1 MFDIV
6 IIGGGPGGYV
16 AAIRGA
22 QLGGKIALI
31 EKDTVGGTCLNRGC
45 IPTKAMLASA
55 DVYNK
60 VKEAAEFGVSVDNY
74 SVSLEKII
82 ERKDAVVKQ
91 LTGGV
96 ASLLDYHKVTVLK
109 GNGVIKNNNSV
120 EVTKADGSVELVEA
134 KNIIIATGS
143 EAATIAALGYD
154 GVNVMTS
161 TELLNLKVLPKSL
174 LIIGAG
180 VIGCEFASVFS
191 SLGTQVT
198 LVEALDR
205 VLPMVD
211 EEISKRF
218 TMLLKKKKIGVN
230 TGVMVEKVAKGP
242 EGMVVSLNNGKELVA
257 EKVLIGI
264 GRTYNSK
271 DIGLENVGVETGKR
285 GEILTDTKMK
295 TNVDNIYAIGDVNG
309 KVLLAHAASAQGNTV
324 VENIL
329 KGKNEDA
336 DVSFVPSAVY
346 TFPEIAFIG
355 LNEQEAREKYDVKVG
370 KFPFTACG
378 KALCIGEKDG
388 FIKVIA
394 EAGTDKIL
402 GVQIMGPHA
411 TDLICEAVLAIRK
424 GLSVEDVA
432 KTIHAHPTISESM
445 MEAFEA
451 VHGLAIHTVSL

>member
-55 DVYNK
+55 DVFNK
-60 VKEAAEFGVSVDNY
+60 VKEAAEFGVNVENY

-82 ERKDAVVKQ
+82 DRKDAVVKQ

-96 ASLLDYHKVTVLK
+96 ASLLAHHKVTVLN
-109 GNGVIKNNNSV
+109 GNGVIKDKNSV
-120 EVTKADGSVELVEA
+120 EVTKADGSVEIVEA
-134 KNIIIATGS
+134 KNIVIATGS

-161 TELLNLKVLPKSL
+161 TELLNLKEQPSSL

-230 TGVMVEKVAKGP
+230 TGVMVEKVAKEP
-242 EGMVVSLNNGKELVA
+242 DGMVVSLNNGKELVA
-257 EKVLIGI
+257 DKVLIGI

-271 DIGLENVGVETGKR
+271 DIGLENVGIETGKR
-285 GEILTDTKMK
+285 GEIIVDTKMK
-295 TNVDNIYAIGDVNG
+295 TNIDNIYAIGDVNG

-329 KGKNEDA
+329 KAKEEDA

-355 LNEQEAREKYDVKVG
+355 LNEQEAREKYEVKIG

-394 EAGTDKIL
+394 EAGTDRIL

-411 TDLICEAVLAIRK
+411 TDLIAEAVLAVRK

-451 VHGLAIHTVSL
+451 VHGLAIHSL

>member
-31 EKDTVGGTCLNRGC
+31 EKDVIGGTCLNRGC
-45 IPTKAMLASA
+45 IPTKSMLASA
-55 DVYNK
+55 DLFNK
-60 VKEAAEFGVSVDNY
+60 VKEAAEFGINIENY

-82 ERKDAVVKQ
+82 ERKDSIVKQ

-96 ASLLDYHKVTVLK
+96 SSLLAYHKVTVIN
-109 GNGVIKNNNSV
+109 GNGVIKNTNSI
-120 EVTKADGSVELVEA
+120 EVTKNDGSVEIVEA
-134 KNIIIATGS
+134 KNIIVATGS
-143 EAATIAALGYD
+143 EAATIASLGYD
-154 GVNVMTS
+154 GVNVLTS
-161 TELLNLKVLPKSL
+161 TELLNLKEQPNSL

-191 SLGTQVT
+191 SIGTNVT
-198 LVEALDR
+198 MVEALDR

-211 EEISKRF
+211 QEISKRF
-218 TMLLKKKKIGVN
+218 TMLLKKKKIGVH
-230 TGVMVEKVAKGP
+230 TSVMVEKVTKGP
-242 EGMVVSLNNGKELVA
+242 EGMIVSLNNGKELIA
-257 EKVLIGI
+257 DKVLIGI
-264 GRTYNSK
+264 GRTFNSK
-271 DIGLENVGVETGKR
+271 NIGLENVGVGVGKK
-285 GEILTDTKMK
+285 GEIITDSTMK
-295 TNVDNIYAIGDVNG
+295 TNIENIYAIGDVNG
-309 KVLLAHAASAQGNTV
+309 KILLAHAASAQGNQV

-329 KGKNEDA
+329 KNKTEDA
-336 DVSFVPSAVY
+336 DVTFVPSAVY
-346 TFPEIAFIG
+346 TLPEIAYIG
-355 LNEQEAREKYDVKVG
+355 LNEQEAKEKYDVKIG

-394 EAGTDKIL
+394 DANTDQIL

-411 TDLICEAVLAIRK
+411 TDLIAEAVLAIRK

-451 VHGLAIHTVSL
+451 VHGLAIHSI